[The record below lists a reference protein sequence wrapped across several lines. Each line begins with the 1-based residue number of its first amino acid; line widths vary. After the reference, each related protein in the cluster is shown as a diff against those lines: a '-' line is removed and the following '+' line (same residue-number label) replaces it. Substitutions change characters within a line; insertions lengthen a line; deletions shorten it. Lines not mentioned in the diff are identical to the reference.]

1 MKILTSLLAIKLP
14 DAVTAASL
22 LTTTA
27 ALLAFL
33 IGFLGLIGRDRKSP
47 YLINTVLVI
56 FLICLAGAA
65 ADLFSVAL
73 PSPWN
78 GRALILGFGLLL
90 LAFAMSFY
98 RTYMIYLRL
107 QYFVDHISPK
117 NFPIILG
124 VRRLWKKLSN
134 KTTYEYN
141 PLKFPGEV
149 DTQLVALFKS
159 LGAET
164 RTQADI
170 RALCIKAAYLQQ
182 GTSCLVD
189 MALICLKNGVCVQ
202 YLTASNHPIHFVNV
216 LSRRANELKL
226 DFMQIAGKNLVVIDA
241 YQAHYAFLDSI
252 YVKRTAEL
260 DQLGVVGLVAKM
272 SYAGIHT
279 AASRA
284 FNVLKKRTGGQVR
297 GPQLIIYEDPLAL
310 ADLESV
316 EQYRVFIRHVLP
328 SERIWGS
335 MFTVVVETAPPDA
348 EWRLLQSY
356 ADVVIEL
363 PPGATKSTGPG

>member
-1 MKILTSLLAIKLP
+1 MKIPACLWVIKLP
-14 DAVTAASL
+14 DSVTAASL

-33 IGFLGLIGRDRKSP
+33 IGLLTLVGRERKSP

-65 ADLFSVAL
+65 VDLFSAAL
-73 PSPWN
+73 PKPW
-78 GRALILGFGLLL
+78 GALDLVLGFSLLIV
-90 LAFAMSFY
+90 AFAMSFY

-107 QYFVDHISPK
+107 QHFVDHFSLK
-117 NFPIILG
+117 NLPVILNI
-124 VRRLWKKLSN
+124 RRWWKKLSN
-134 KTTYEYN
+134 KTSYEYN

-149 DTQLVALFKS
+149 DSKLSQLFDS

-164 RTQADI
+164 RAQADI

-189 MALICLKNGVCVQ
+189 MALICLKNDVCVQ
-202 YLTASNHPIHFVNV
+202 YLTASHHPIHFVNA
-216 LSRRANELKL
+216 LSRRASELNL
-226 DFMQIAGKNLVVIDA
+226 DFRQIAEKKLVVIDA

-252 YVKRTAEL
+252 YLKRTAEL
-260 DQLGVVGLVAKM
+260 ERTGVVGLVAKM

-284 FNVLKKRTGGQVR
+284 FNVLKKKTGGQVR
-297 GPQLIIYEDPLAL
+297 GPQLVIYEDPLAL

-328 SERIWGS
+328 SERIWDS
-335 MFTVVVETAPPDA
+335 MFTVVVETAPPEA

-363 PPGATKSTGPG
+363 PVGATKSACPG